1 MIDVKKVL
9 IIDDHPD
16 DAFVS
21 SILFKKEFPTTE
33 IRIEHQ
39 ASEALEFLSNS
50 TLNNSVL
57 PEIILL
63 DINMP
68 LMNGFDFLK
77 EFDKLDNDIKMKCKI
92 FMLTSSNDEKDKEK
106 AFESEYV
113 FGYILKPLNLANIKK
128 QFNKE

>member
-92 FMLTSSNDEKDKEK
+92 FMLTSSSDEKDKEK